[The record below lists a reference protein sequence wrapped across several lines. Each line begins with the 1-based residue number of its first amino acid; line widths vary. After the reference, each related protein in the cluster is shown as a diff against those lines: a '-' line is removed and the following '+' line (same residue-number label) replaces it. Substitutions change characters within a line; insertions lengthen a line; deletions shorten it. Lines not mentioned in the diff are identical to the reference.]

1 MPGRIELGST
11 TPRAGSEF
19 CPIIPKF
26 ASLAGVSEG
35 NGTPKKGGS
44 TGIFASCTSSRRVE
58 SLFLGVSRERFRGVG
73 PWLAPQDFWCAM
85 RPEPTYAACLQV
97 AC

>member
-26 ASLAGVSEG
+26 ASLAEVPWGTR
-35 NGTPKKGGS
+35 TPKKVALQG
-44 TGIFASCTSSRRVE
+44 FLHAAPSRRVE

-73 PWLAPQDFWCAM
+73 L
-85 RPEPTYAACLQV
+85 
-97 AC
+97 

>member
-26 ASLAGVSEG
+26 ASLAEVSEG

-44 TGIFASCTSSRRVE
+44 TEILLAAPSRRVE

-73 PWLAPQDFWCAM
+73 LWVAPQDFWCAM
-85 RPEPTYAACLQV
+85 RPEPTYAACRQV